1 MGEELGARRGPHLTE
16 RQATIAALEFS
27 HRMVE
32 HHQKQADKQLA
43 EVTRLQAKLDSINE
57 GEK

>member
-16 RQATIAALEFS
+16 RQATIAALDYS
-27 HRMVE
+27 HE
-32 HHQKQADKQLA
+32 KAAYHQRKADENLA
-43 EVTRLQAKLDSINE
+43 EVTRLQAKLDSLNE